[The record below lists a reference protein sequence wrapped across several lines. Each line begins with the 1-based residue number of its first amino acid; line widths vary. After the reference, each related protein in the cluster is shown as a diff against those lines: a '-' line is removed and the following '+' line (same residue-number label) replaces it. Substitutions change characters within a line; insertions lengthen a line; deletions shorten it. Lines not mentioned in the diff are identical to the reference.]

1 MGLFDFLGSVASGI
15 GGMLG
20 KIPII
25 GAIPNAVGK
34 LANKAFQGV
43 GHIFGEKGTQ
53 ASNAIKTGLATAQ
66 SAYDTAGRVGQA
78 VSQIPILGD
87 KAREFYQ
94 NSGLQK
100 AYNLG
105 GEGLGRGREIYEGGE
120 RLRQQ
125 GAQMYNEVQ
134 RDPIRAG
141 MQYGQRFLQRSGYGC
156 IRCRPCRPLFYHH
169 RLINLTPF
177 IVSSI

>member
-34 LANKAFQGV
+34 LANKAFHGV

-66 SAYDTAGRVGQA
+66 QAYDTAGRVGQA

-120 RLRQQ
+120 RMRQQ

-134 RDPIRAG
+134 RDPIG
-141 MQYGQRFLQRSGYGC
+141 SGLKYGQRFLQRTGYG
-156 IRCRPCRPLFYHH
+156 RR
-169 RLINLTPF
+169 
-177 IVSSI
+177 

>member
-1 MGLFDFLGSVASGI
+1 MGLFDFIGNAISGVTGLI
-15 GGMLG
+15 G

-34 LANKAFQGV
+34 LANKAFHGI
-43 GHIFGEKGTQ
+43 GHIFGEKGSQ
-53 ASNAIKTGLATAQ
+53 ASHAVKTGLATAQ
-66 SAYDTAGRVGQA
+66 QAYDTAGRVGQA

-120 RLRQQ
+120 RMRQQ

-134 RDPIRAG
+134 RDPIGAG
-141 MQYGQRFLQRSGYGC
+141 MRYGQRFLQRSGYG
-156 IRCRPCRPLFYHH
+156 RR
-169 RLINLTPF
+169 
-177 IVSSI
+177 

>member
-1 MGLFDFLGSVASGI
+1 MGLFDFIGNAI
-15 GGMLG
+15 GGVTGLLG

-34 LANKAFQGV
+34 LANKAFHGI

-53 ASNAIKTGLATAQ
+53 ASHAVKQGLATAQ
-66 SAYDTAGRVGQA
+66 QAYDTAGRVGQA

-94 NSGLQK
+94 SSGLQK

-120 RLRQQ
+120 RMRQQ

-134 RDPIRAG
+134 RDPIGAG
-141 MQYGQRFLQRSGYGC
+141 MRYGQRFLQRSGYG
-156 IRCRPCRPLFYHH
+156 RR
-169 RLINLTPF
+169 
-177 IVSSI
+177 

>member
-1 MGLFDFLGSVASGI
+1 MGLFSFIGDAIHSV
-15 GGMLG
+15 GGLLG
-20 KIPII
+20 KLPII

-34 LANKAFQGV
+34 LASKAFHGV
-43 GHIFGEKGTQ
+43 GHLFGEKSTQ
-53 ASNAIKTGLATAQ
+53 ASQAIKTGLATAQ
-66 SAYDTAGRVGQA
+66 QAYDTAGRVGQA

-94 NSGLQK
+94 SSGLQK

-134 RDPIRAG
+134 RDPIGAG
-141 MQYGQRFLQRSGYGC
+141 LKYGQRFLQRSGYG
-156 IRCRPCRPLFYHH
+156 R
-169 RLINLTPF
+169 
-177 IVSSI
+177 